1 MRRLTRYAIWVA
13 APLALATGCAGPS
26 WMMGS
31 NSARDVDPSQRM
43 LQIAT
48 QYEASGNSSAAERL
62 YRQLAHMQPN
72 NVEVRERLN
81 ALVEQTQRDSQLPAS
96 GAHEADAG
104 ELLAMLRQK
113 RDKFEA
119 EQHGVAEP
127 TLADASPRVVESRLD
142 IVAAPPSPTFDD
154 VAGPWEHAIAKSEPP
169 ARPFPAEARTAEEVP
184 EPVESAPA
192 PPRPYEPI
200 VEKVAELP
208 LIVESGRTYE
218 DVLAEVQD
226 SPFATSASESTPK
239 PNLAWTQ
246 VKADVKPVAD
256 EASEPVEI
264 TPAEPVE
271 SVVMVTEDD
280 AWWSNVF
287 EEKGEAGRS
296 TKDLALVD
304 EEAGFDFE
312 DDAVAEESKELLF
325 ADAEATAEGSV
336 TPSTIVEDAANWT
349 RTSHERLCP
358 NLQPE
363 LKPLVA
369 DLSADDSEVRIA
381 ALNQLAAYGAEAATA
396 ELAVRVLLTDADPLV
411 RAHAASAL
419 RDIKNDAWDSVRTL
433 RQLVFHHDD
442 EVAQTACYMLGRIGT
457 EAMEAVPELSTLRD
471 AGRGVTS
478 LHAAEALVRIAP
490 HDTESVNVLLGAAK
504 DGTDQERL
512 FASVA
517 LTSTTATH
525 RTDVVAALVKALE
538 DESAEVRAAAALSL
552 GGLGKDAASAREAL
566 QQVALNDSQA
576 VQEAAHTALACLDL

>member
-13 APLALATGCAGPS
+13 APLALASGCAGPS

-43 LQIAT
+43 MQIAR

-62 YRQLAHMQPN
+62 YRQLSHMQPN
-72 NVEVRERLN
+72 NVEARERLS
-81 ALVEQTQRDSQLPAS
+81 ALVQQNQRDAQQPSSVSQ
-96 GAHEADAG
+96 EADAS

-119 EQHGVAEP
+119 QQHGVAEP
-127 TLADASPRVVESRLD
+127 TLADVSPSIVEAPLTN
-142 IVAAPPSPTFDD
+142 IGAPPAPTFED
-154 VAGPWEHAIAKSEPP
+154 VAGPWEHAIAKNEPVT
-169 ARPFPAEARTAEEVP
+169 RPFPAETRSMEVVP
-184 EPVESAPA
+184 ESVEPAPA
-192 PPRPYEPI
+192 PPRPYEPV
-200 VEKVAELP
+200 VEKEAELP
-208 LIVESGRTYE
+208 LIVESGRSYE
-218 DVLAEVQD
+218 DVLAEAEKLQD
-226 SPFATSASESTPK
+226 SPFAASTGESMPQ
-239 PNLAWTQ
+239 PNLAWTRA
-246 VKADVKPVAD
+246 KTNAKPVA
-256 EASEPVEI
+256 EVA
-264 TPAEPVE
+264 AEPVE
-271 SVVMVTEDD
+271 NAQAGEVESVAMATEED

-287 EEKGEAGRS
+287 EDHGSVRS
-296 TKDLALVD
+296 ASEDLALA
-304 EEAGFDFE
+304 EEESGFEFE
-312 DDAVAEESKELLF
+312 DDATSASDSGDL
-325 ADAEATAEGSV
+325 ASAS
-336 TPSTIVEDAANWT
+336 SMSIVEDAANWT
-349 RTSHERLCP
+349 HTSHERLCP
-358 NLQPE
+358 NLLPE

-369 DLSADDSEVRIA
+369 DLSSDDSQVRIA
-381 ALNQLAAYGAEAATA
+381 ALNQLATYGDQAATA
-396 ELAVRVLLTDADPLV
+396 ELAVRVLLTDSNPLV

-490 HDTESVNVLLGAAK
+490 HDTESVDVLLGAAK

-517 LTSTTATH
+517 LTSTTTTH
-525 RTDVVAALVKALE
+525 RADVVAALVKALE

-552 GGLGKDAASAREAL
+552 GGLGRDAVSAREAL

-576 VQEAAHTALACLDL
+576 VQEAAHTALACLEL